1 MLARWN
7 KNELPCCLN
16 RATFTHNEGG
26 IAENTALWLA
36 LPVRTVQKHELMGL
50 WPPHKQN
57 SSRLAE
63 KAFSVCWLCQKEIR
77 ATSASS
83 FPRCKTITLGMGKLT
98 SLCASQFE
106 KKKRAPFY
114 SQPLGETGSVWPGM
128 RRTIVQAKWQP
139 GSNGKQRTW
148 LPLTPIHAENSNF
161 QLKAHIGPVLKD
173 LRLVTEPRE

>member
-63 KAFSVCWLCQKEIR
+63 KVFSVCWLCQKEIR

-114 SQPLGETGSVWPGM
+114 SQPSGETGSVWPGM
-128 RRTIVQAKWQP
+128 RRTIVKLSGNQAAMASKGH
-139 GSNGKQRTW
+139 GSHSPPFMLKTATFSSR
-148 LPLTPIHAENSNF
+148 PI
-161 QLKAHIGPVLKD
+161 
-173 LRLVTEPRE
+173 LVQF